1 MEKVY
6 KIYDNWRKEEVF
18 EGTSEEYRQYVT
30 DIYRSLEEDF
40 EEEYKKI
47 MKLGSDIKRA
57 KEILK
62 NKDDFEVLFEKL
74 EFENLNVFGDCV
86 DLEVRDEEGNFL
98 YKR

>member
-1 MEKVY
+1 M
-6 KIYDNWRKEEVF
+6 
-18 EGTSEEYRQYVT
+18 
-30 DIYRSLEEDF
+30 
-40 EEEYKKI
+40 
-47 MKLGSDIKRA
+47 KRA

>member
-18 EGTSEEYRQYVT
+18 EGTFEDYKKYVIDNWNECKESFEEKDFSKELEDGYMTAVWLAETKKDFIELFDSLEYR
-30 DIYRSLEEDF
+30 
-40 EEEYKKI
+40 
-47 MKLGSDIKRA
+47 
-57 KEILK
+57 
-62 NKDDFEVLFEKL
+62 
-74 EFENLNVFGDCV
+74 NLNVFGDCV

>member
-6 KIYDNWRKEEVF
+6 KIYDNWRKKEVF